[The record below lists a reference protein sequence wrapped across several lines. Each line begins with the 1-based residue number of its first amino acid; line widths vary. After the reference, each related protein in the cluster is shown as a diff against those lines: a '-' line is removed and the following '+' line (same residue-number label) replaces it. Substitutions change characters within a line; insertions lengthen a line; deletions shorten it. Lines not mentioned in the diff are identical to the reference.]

1 MNFQGTIDN
10 NTIPGLNSSLAS
22 LILISVSAATVS
34 FSLTSAAVTF
44 EVDKTWISDSS
55 STSEPYIKQYHHIII
70 TNIITWIILSYCLVT
85 ASAPLK
91 NVGLVYGV

>member
-1 MNFQGTIDN
+1 MNFQESIDN

-44 EVDKTWISDSS
+44 EVDKT
-55 STSEPYIKQYHHIII
+55 
-70 TNIITWIILSYCLVT
+70 
-85 ASAPLK
+85 
-91 NVGLVYGV
+91 